1 MTTPYKNHVFQR
13 STFPWM
19 VLTNLGLALAIVA
32 GIASFWIAKNWVD
45 QGRYLQ
51 SIETEQIEALRLAPL
66 LKDLKTQVGGPF
78 ALDPSFFAALKKADK
93 ALKLTADDL
102 PSPSAVNNVAGI
114 AISATALSKG
124 DKVAEKTA
132 KADKPVK
139 VDADKEAVASLK
151 PVLGSK
157 LKGPN
162 GLNKEGVKVSESSAD
177 KSSNPIVKFFKKV
190 DNKVSQIFFGKKEEL
205 VGEDGVETSD
215 KKEAGS
221 GVPEVAPVQVSA
233 QDFLAN
239 AKLVDKAVGNV
250 LFQERSLAGLAILAK
265 SADTLLAPKAAFEL
279 DKLAEDAPGRKFAE
293 SLVQFNKANSAW
305 QKNITDNAASEELL
319 KVMGELIDQK
329 VLLEIAAGKKSAN
342 KPEAKFTEAMTKLHQ
357 SAWHTKLPQET
368 VIALKQFS
376 SGIQTIRELASAPES
391 YADLLQKNGS
401 LLKVSDPSIK
411 SGFLFYMLLS
421 IGGSVLALLSSMMLI
436 RAYRLNAADLI
447 LAQRRKPDATD
458 KLLSSIDLGF
468 AAPEM
473 AKPTRLEPAPM
484 AQNIPTPAAPIAP
497 AEQFKANAAH
507 LSGEDS
513 EQLQA
518 EFLKKIAT
526 IEANFRVLGQ
536 MGLKLRQSIIGVH
549 SKASELHH
557 DRLESNSARAK
568 ASASAAA
575 ASGKDNAGPVDQ
587 LLEAFFAVKQQG
599 VRLYLS
605 ILDNHSS
612 RQLAMETEQ
621 LNSLVERVE
630 TTVLQIR
637 GTLTTMLDGAQKVS
651 NAQEANQITNSQ
663 FAAIEMME
671 LDANQALRDLE
682 QWQSEFDK
690 LGNSLTAAQ
699 R

>member
-139 VDADKEAVASLK
+139 VEVDKEAVASLK
-151 PVLGSK
+151 PVLGSE
-157 LKGPN
+157 LKGP
-162 GLNKEGVKVSESSAD
+162 NKEGVKVSESSAD

-205 VGEDGVETSD
+205 VSEDGVETSD

-221 GVPEVAPVQVSA
+221 SVPEVAPVQVSA

-342 KPEAKFTEAMTKLHQ
+342 KPEARFTEAMTKLHQ

-468 AAPEM
+468 ATPETV
-473 AKPTRLEPAPM
+473 KPSKLEPAPM
-484 AQNIPTPAAPIAP
+484 TPLTPIAPTFAAPIAP
-497 AEQFKANAAH
+497 TMSSKADAAR
-507 LSGEDS
+507 LSDNDQEH
-513 EQLQA
+513 LQA
-518 EFLKKIAT
+518 EFMKKIAA
-526 IEANFRVLGQ
+526 IESNFRALGQ

-549 SKASELHH
+549 SKASELHN

-605 ILDNHSS
+605 ILGNHSS
-612 RQLAMETEQ
+612 RQLAMETEE

-637 GTLTTMLDGAQKVS
+637 GTLSTMLEGAEKVS

-663 FAAIEMME
+663 FADIEMME

>member
-13 STFPWM
+13 ATFPWM
-19 VLTNLGLALAIVA
+19 VLTNLGLAIAIA
-32 GIASFWIAKNWVD
+32 SGIAAFWIAKSWVD

-66 LKDLKTQVGGPF
+66 LKDLKSQVGGPF

-93 ALKLTADDL
+93 ALKLTADEL
-102 PSPSAVNNVAGI
+102 PSPSAVNNVAGTT
-114 AISATALSKG
+114 ISPTALSKS
-124 DKVAEKTA
+124 DKSAQKTA
-132 KADKPVK
+132 KTDKPAK
-139 VDADKEAVASLK
+139 VDLDKEAAASLK

-157 LKGPN
+157 LKGS
-162 GLNKEGVKVSESSAD
+162 NKEVSTPSESIAD
-177 KSSNPIVKFFKKV
+177 KSSNPIVKFFKKI
-190 DNKVSQIFFGKKEEL
+190 DSKVSQIFFGKKDEL
-205 VGEDGVETSD
+205 ADEDVTD
-215 KKEAGS
+215 NADQKEAS
-221 GVPEVAPVQVSA
+221 SSAPEATPVQVSA

-239 AKLVDKAVGNV
+239 AKLVDKAVSNI
-250 LFQERSLAGLAILAK
+250 LFQERSLAGLTILAK
-265 SADTLLAPKAAFEL
+265 SADTLLAPKAPFEL

-293 SLVQFNKANSAW
+293 SLTQFNKANSAW
-305 QKNITDNAASEELL
+305 QKNITDNAASEDLL

-376 SGIQTIRELASAPES
+376 SSIQTIRELASAPES

-401 LLKVSDPSIK
+401 LLKVSDTSIK
-411 SGFLFYMLLS
+411 SGFLFYMLVSAGAS
-421 IGGSVLALLSSMMLI
+421 ILALLSSMLLI
-436 RAYRLNAADLI
+436 RAYRLNTADLM

-468 AAPEM
+468 AMPETV
-473 AKPTRLEPAPM
+473 KPSKLESAPM
-484 AQNIPTPAAPIAP
+484 APLTPIAPTFAAPIAP
-497 AEQFKANAAH
+497 TMSSKADAARLSDNDQEH
-507 LSGEDS
+507 L
-513 EQLQA
+513 QV
-518 EFLKKIAT
+518 EFMKKIAA
-526 IEANFRVLGQ
+526 IESNFRALGQ

-549 SKASELHH
+549 SKASELHN

-612 RQLAMETEQ
+612 RQLAMETED

-637 GTLTTMLDGAQKVS
+637 GTLSTMLEGAEKVS

-663 FAAIEMME
+663 FADIEMME